1 MSLETRVETLEHELK
16 ILKNE
21 IERTLLEIQNQVLIH
36 YYPSLR
42 AEDATPPKELL
53 PLLESAFT
61 EVDESASPLAK
72 RPPEAE
78 GTPAPPP
85 KTKEVSLTEI
95 KRKPMPTLAAREPAA
110 AKVAVTP
117 AKVTILPAKGTPA
130 TPAPASVAT
139 LSWPEEPIQQ
149 ALLPLLAKWVNE
161 SVEKIGKELTQN
173 MVESS
178 ANAEQIT
185 PEVMDLLLQ
194 FITVCD
200 EEHPPETLDTKELMD
215 VLLKLDK
222 MLGQVTKLLEH
233 AVAENEERNG

>member
-1 MSLETRVETLEHELK
+1 MSLETRIETLEHELK

-61 EVDESASPLAK
+61 KVDEPTTLLAK
-72 RPPEAE
+72 RPPDDEK
-78 GTPAPPP
+78 TPAPPP
-85 KTKEVSLTEI
+85 KTKEVSLTDI
-95 KRKPMPTLAAREPAA
+95 KRKPMPTLPAREAAPATFA
-110 AKVAVTP
+110 GAPIKVTP
-117 AKVTILPAKGTPA
+117 T
-130 TPAPASVAT
+130 APALAAP
-139 LSWPEEPIQQ
+139 LPWLEEPIQQ

-161 SVEKIGKELTQN
+161 SVEKIGKALTQN

-178 ANAEQIT
+178 ANAEQMA
-185 PEVMDLLLQ
+185 PEVMTLLMQ
-194 FITVCD
+194 FIALR
-200 EEHPPETLDTKELMD
+200 EEEQPPEVADTKALMD

-222 MLGQVTKLLEH
+222 LLVQVAKL
-233 AVAENEERNG
+233 AEQTANAHEAPHG